1 MVFCQ
6 SSSISGV
13 QARAAPVCVCVMVVL
28 FGVDVFGGSALL
40 VRVSDGA
47 GREPLRTIGVGKDA
61 RQTVEDT
68 GQAQDISNS
77 GSAIGSSLI

>member
-47 GREPLRTIGVGKDA
+47 GREPLLISGLDKNAGQLRKIRVKLRTS
-61 RQTVEDT
+61 QT
-68 GQAQDISNS
+68 QDLQSVHR
-77 GSAIGSSLI
+77 